1 VIVLW
6 LLRYKRKKEKGKRKE
21 NRENNTKVDVMESTM
36 RERQANLR

>member
-1 VIVLW
+1 MIVLW
-6 LLRYKRKKEKGKRKE
+6 LLRYKRKKEKRKRKE